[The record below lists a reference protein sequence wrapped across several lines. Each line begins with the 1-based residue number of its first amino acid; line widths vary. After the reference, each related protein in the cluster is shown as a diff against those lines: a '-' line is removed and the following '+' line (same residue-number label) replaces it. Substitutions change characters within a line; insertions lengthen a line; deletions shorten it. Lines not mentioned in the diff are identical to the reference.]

1 MDHPRQRPTAGAA
14 PPRRPRL
21 HDGPP
26 RLHRQ
31 AAIKDGRR
39 SPLRARWRQPRRSRN
54 SVFRSRAEEPGKP
67 DRELLEDL
75 AHRKLG
81 MSAVRRI
88 RSRFGLSEDEAI
100 ALGVRAAHDARR
112 EA

>member
-1 MDHPRQRPTAGAA
+1 MSRDRDPMRLRRTRRYA
-14 PPRRPRL
+14 PL
-21 HDGPP
+21 V
-26 RLHRQ
+26 
-31 AAIKDGRR
+31 AK
-39 SPLRARWRQPRRSRN
+39 QP
-54 SVFRSRAEEPGKP
+54 VTIDFDPDLLEALRAEEPGKP

-88 RSRFGLSEDEAI
+88 RSRFNLPEDEAI
-100 ALGVRAAHDARR
+100 ALGVRAVHDARR